1 MVYSAIAV
9 LAGLCCLVVAYS
21 AAKLLFKDSWVLG
34 WLRGMFGLALLGLAV
49 VFAFVAWDIF
59 SYRQIQQEQRVATL
73 GFEKVKDALYNVVVS
88 DEHGNEQRYQIA
100 GDQWQLDAR
109 IIKWKGIVANWG
121 VTPGYR
127 LDRLS
132 GRYYSLE
139 QERSAERTV
148 YSFHESQYGIDVWR
162 WLREARDSLPL
173 VDAVYGSATYLPM
186 ADGALFEVSLSG
198 TGLVTRPLNDSAREA
213 VGAWR

>member
-1 MVYSAIAV
+1 MVYSVIAV
-9 LAGLCCLVVAYS
+9 AAALCCLLVAYS

-49 VFAFVAWDIF
+49 LFAFVALDIF
-59 SYRQIQQEQRVATL
+59 SYRQIQKEHMVATL
-73 GFEKVKDALYNVVVS
+73 SFEKVKDALFNVTVA
-88 DEHGNEQRYQIA
+88 DEEGNEQKYQIA

-109 IIKWKGIVANWG
+109 IIKWTGIVANWG
-121 VTPGYR
+121 VKPGYR

-139 QERSAERTV
+139 QERNADRTV
-148 YSFHESQYGIDVWR
+148 YSFHESRYGVDVWR
-162 WLREARDSLPL
+162 WLREGRDALPI

-198 TGLVTRPLNDSAREA
+198 TGLVTRPMNDSAREA